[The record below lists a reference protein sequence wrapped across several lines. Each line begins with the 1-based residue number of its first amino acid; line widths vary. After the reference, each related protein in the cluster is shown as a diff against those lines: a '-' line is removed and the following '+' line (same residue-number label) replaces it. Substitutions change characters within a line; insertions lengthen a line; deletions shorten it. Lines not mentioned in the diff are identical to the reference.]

1 MPTFARAVGMTLFL
15 AAATVEAQQPG
26 GPPPGGGRPAFG
38 MMAGVPFRGG
48 ASPIAATADFLLA
61 HTGDLAL
68 TDAQVV
74 RLAAISRRTEA
85 RRKAMMARMDS
96 ARAAARPAPGDSAG
110 PGGRRRGPAGPP
122 PAELQRARDQVHT
135 DVRDAIAVLT
145 PDQQANAWMMI
156 AGGPPLGGM
165 FRGPTGPSPGRGM
178 GEGQQQSNRGSIS
191 RPPAPR
197 DVPRPPEGGERGEP

>member
-1 MPTFARAVGMTLFL
+1 MHTFARAVGMTLFL

-38 MMAGVPFRGG
+38 MIAGVPGRGG

-85 RRKAMMARMDS
+85 RRKAMMAQVDS
-96 ARAAARPAPGDSAG
+96 ARAAARPAPGDSASS
-110 PGGRRRGPAGPP
+110 GGRRRGPAGPP
-122 PAELQRARDQVHT
+122 PADLQRARDQVHT

-165 FRGPTGPSPGRGM
+165 FRGPMGPLPGRGM

-197 DVPRPPEGGERGEP
+197 DVPHRPEGGDRGEP